1 MLSVLESFWTGF
13 SGQEGEEVQSERYT
27 ARVRLG
33 KTLWT
38 LVITL

>member
-13 SGQEGEEVQSERYT
+13 GEQEGEVQSERYT